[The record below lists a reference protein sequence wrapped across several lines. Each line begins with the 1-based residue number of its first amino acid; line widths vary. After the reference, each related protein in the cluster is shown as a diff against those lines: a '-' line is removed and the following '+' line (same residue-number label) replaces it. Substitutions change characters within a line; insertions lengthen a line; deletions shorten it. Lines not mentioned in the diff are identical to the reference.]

1 VLSEVLARYVLY
13 TNVNVKQCA
22 VIGRIVPRHR
32 SRCLPSTSPRPVSTH
47 TIGAISTKHPG
58 RREVEFGG
66 VWRCG
71 MVRHRDHTAW
81 RPRGHTC
88 DIRLHTAKSAH
99 DSNRRGIRDP
109 GLTMALPI
117 NRANIGA
124 KPDPAYEIRLLSD
137 GHSPV
142 THMDLS
148 GIHRMIEH
156 ENAPALPEGPHA
168 PGERHQRLPDATL
181 AHSGIL
187 EQANYAL

>member
-1 VLSEVLARYVLY
+1 
-13 TNVNVKQCA
+13 
-22 VIGRIVPRHR
+22 
-32 SRCLPSTSPRPVSTH
+32 
-47 TIGAISTKHPG
+47 
-58 RREVEFGG
+58 
-66 VWRCG
+66 
-71 MVRHRDHTAW
+71 M
-81 RPRGHTC
+81 PRGDGVDVHVTFL
-88 DIRLHTAKSAH
+88 LHTAKSAH

>member
-1 VLSEVLARYVLY
+1 MDNMWHLFS
-13 TNVNVKQCA
+13 
-22 VIGRIVPRHR
+22 I
-32 SRCLPSTSPRPVSTH
+32 SPSPLTILTGAASGST
-47 TIGAISTKHPG
+47 
-58 RREVEFGG
+58 
-66 VWRCG
+66 
-71 MVRHRDHTAW
+71 
-81 RPRGHTC
+81 
-88 DIRLHTAKSAH
+88 L
-99 DSNRRGIRDP
+99 
-109 GLTMALPI
+109 ALPI

>member
-1 VLSEVLARYVLY
+1 M
-13 TNVNVKQCA
+13 
-22 VIGRIVPRHR
+22 
-32 SRCLPSTSPRPVSTH
+32 
-47 TIGAISTKHPG
+47 
-58 RREVEFGG
+58 
-66 VWRCG
+66 CG
-71 MVRHRDHTAW
+71 DAGWQDTGFM
-81 RPRGHTC
+81 PRGDGVDDMWHLFSISPSPLT
-88 DIRLHTAKSAH
+88 ILTGAASG
-99 DSNRRGIRDP
+99 S
-109 GLTMALPI
+109 TMALPI